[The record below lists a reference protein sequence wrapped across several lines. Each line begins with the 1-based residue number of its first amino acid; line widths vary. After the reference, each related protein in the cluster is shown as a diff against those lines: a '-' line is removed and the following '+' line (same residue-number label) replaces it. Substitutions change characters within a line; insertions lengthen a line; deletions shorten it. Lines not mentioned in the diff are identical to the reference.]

1 MQERFANEIKDQEL
15 FISKLKKHSLPNT
28 NDEKIDIFHFNKDI
42 RKLKEQIKLT
52 KNNKEIFRKRNLELK
67 NTKRESFIKKEDI

>member
-42 RKLKEQIKLT
+42 RKLKE
-52 KNNKEIFRKRNLELK
+52 
-67 NTKRESFIKKEDI
+67 